1 MATRKKK
8 EVAPI
13 GEPLELT
20 DNVIT
25 KTIDIDTSYEAL
37 VQDPVQA
44 KNHVANQANQL
55 MTFPKPRFEKL
66 LPIVSTIL
74 MSVTTGALVLA
85 VGVMLG
91 AGI

>member
-8 EVAPI
+8 EVTPVTD
-13 GEPLELT
+13 PLELA
-20 DNVIT
+20 DIT
-25 KTIDIDTSYEAL
+25 IESIDIDTSYEAL

-44 KNHVANQANQL
+44 KDHVANQNSQL

-85 VGVMLG
+85 IGVMLG